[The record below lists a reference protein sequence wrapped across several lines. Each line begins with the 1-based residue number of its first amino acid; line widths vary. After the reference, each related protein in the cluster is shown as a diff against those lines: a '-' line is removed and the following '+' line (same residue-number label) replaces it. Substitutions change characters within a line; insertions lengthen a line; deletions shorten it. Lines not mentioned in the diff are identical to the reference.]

1 MTPFPQVL
9 ALLVAAFTLTSTAA
23 AQQRPVNEYATKF
36 VCGVPQSSDSAT
48 LPVAP
53 GRYFTAINVH
63 NPTDATVRF
72 RKKFAIALPLDEVGP
87 IRGFFYSELGADHA
101 VEIDCQDILNAFPP
115 RPFPLPPPP
124 IRRVRFLKGFA
135 IIQPVDSA
143 VELDVVAVY
152 TAAGATGRV
161 ETLDI
166 ERVSAR
172 RVIVAEL
179 PDLVADSLCTRDSL
193 GLHVTVRNQGN
204 ADVPASTTTVDF
216 LTFGSVSV
224 PTPPIPAGGVVTLPP
239 VTIPPLCFNPDCEFR
254 IVVDS
259 AALVAESNEGNNTV
273 ASACIG

>member
-1 MTPFPQVL
+1 M
-9 ALLVAAFTLTSTAA
+9 
-23 AQQRPVNEYATKF
+23 
-36 VCGVPQSSDSAT
+36 

-72 RKKFAIALPLDEVGP
+72 RKKFAVALPLEEEGP
-87 IRGFFYSELGADHA
+87 IRGFFYSELGSDRA

-115 RPFPLPPPP
+115 RSFPLPLPP
-124 IRRVRFLKGFA
+124 IRRARFLKGFA
-135 IIQPVDSA
+135 IIQPIDSA

-172 RVIVAEL
+172 RVIVAVL
-179 PDLVADSLCTRDSL
+179 PDLVADSLCKRDSL

-204 ADVPASTTTVDF
+204 GDAPASATTVDF

-224 PTPPIPAGGVVTLPP
+224 PTPPIPAGGFVTLPP
-239 VTIPPLCFNPDCEFR
+239 VAIPLGCFDSDCEFR

-259 AALVAESNEGNNTV
+259 TALVAESNEGNNT
-273 ASACIG
+273 ATGACIG